1 MRRDETGDRDKT
13 VAFVAYVLYCGSRH
27 GKGIE
32 GGVWR
37 KRVVFCCDF
46 LLICAFVRSSSLDFC
61 SSAFIVFCRLFLFL
75 SFGNDFRFCFRVQK
89 IRWEA
94 EMRLSIYQTSRDMK
108 FSFLFISV
116 E

>member
-46 LLICAFVRSSSLDFC
+46 CSFVRSFVRPHWIFAHLLSLFSVVC
-61 SSAFIVFCRLFLFL
+61 
-75 SFGNDFRFCFRVQK
+75 FCFKLRQ
-89 IRWEA
+89 
-94 EMRLSIYQTSRDMK
+94 RL
-108 FSFLFISV
+108 SFLFQGPKDQMGG
-116 E
+116 